1 MNTHYP
7 KTLAIAV
14 GVAAFVA
21 FFATFASLSRA
32 GAQTPNAAFQQ
43 MLAETGCTSKYSDD
57 KKADIYASRWK
68 GKQMT
73 VIGEIA
79 TLKDGDVSIKILRS
93 TLTFDI
99 VVEMQN
105 KRDAYDLEK
114 GERAML
120 TFNVSS
126 HGGCFLSYHGNNGV
140 LGNGSS
146 VGIR

>member
-1 MNTHYP
+1 
-7 KTLAIAV
+7 
-14 GVAAFVA
+14 
-21 FFATFASLSRA
+21 
-32 GAQTPNAAFQQ
+32 
-43 MLAETGCTSKYSDD
+43 MLAETGCKSKYSDD

-73 VIGEIA
+73 VVGEIA
-79 TLKDGDVSIKILRS
+79 TLKDGNVSIKVLRS

-114 GERAML
+114 DQRVTL

-126 HGGCFLSYHGNNGV
+126 HGGCFLSYHGSNGV
-140 LGNGSS
+140 VGNGSS
-146 VGIR
+146 ASIR